1 MVSAWVRFSGLL
13 VVRKQINRNWANQL
27 PWLPRELVFSEWK
40 NVSCSPIHPSILD
53 FACWFLLID
62 YQGSEWTSTYQHRTH
77 AGRMDGV
84 WTRNI
89 FSLVT
94 PWTRNIF
101 SLVTPAQVDENR
113 SNMDRKGKSL
123 LSPTLLEATEV
134 QPKNYFILFLK
145 TTHAN

>member
-1 MVSAWVRFSGLL
+1 
-13 VVRKQINRNWANQL
+13 
-27 PWLPRELVFSEWK
+27 
-40 NVSCSPIHPSILD
+40 
-53 FACWFLLID
+53 
-62 YQGSEWTSTYQHRTH
+62 
-77 AGRMDGV
+77 MDGV

-94 PWTRNIF
+94 PT
-101 SLVTPAQVDENR
+101 QVDENR
-113 SNMDRKGKSL
+113 SNMDRRGKSL